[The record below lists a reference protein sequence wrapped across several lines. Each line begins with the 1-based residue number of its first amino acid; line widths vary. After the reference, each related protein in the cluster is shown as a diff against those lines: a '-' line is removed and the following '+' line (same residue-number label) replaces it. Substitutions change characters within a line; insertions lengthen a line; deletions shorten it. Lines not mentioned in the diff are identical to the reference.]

1 MKTDSNKMRNVIMTL
16 AVCLLTTGVS
26 AQQKIILK
34 GEYPSAAEGETLY
47 LCAAKANLDSVTV
60 RGGRFVFTLANN
72 AIVPEE
78 YLLREK
84 SSNQTSLLYLVE
96 GENYVTIPQGFKD
109 FKVSGN
115 PVSQFVKDFFNYSMS
130 GVDMWSHKG
139 EFRTRLYEACSRG
152 DMASAFIMRKY
163 LAVLLA
169 GGDARQIRGFYDK
182 LSSEVKQ
189 SKVAREFLEGY
200 EKKEC
205 LLTGGLFPDFTLSTP
220 EGETVT
226 LSEFV
231 KGKKLVLVD
240 FWASWCGPCRAKLKE
255 LRVAYE
261 DYHAEGF
268 DVIGVSMDDVKEKW
282 VKAIADEKLPWVQVS
297 DLKGMRGPLP
307 SIYNFNGIPALYLI
321 DGNRR
326 VVVPNDSFYLN
337 KEKSLWNHIED
348 ALGQ

>member
-1 MKTDSNKMRNVIMTL
+1 MRTIIMTF
-16 AVCLLTTGVS
+16 AVCLFAIGVS
-26 AQQKIILK
+26 AQQKMILK

-47 LCAAKANLDSVTV
+47 LYAAKTNLDSATV
-60 RGGRFVFTLANN
+60 RGGKFEFTLANN

-84 SSNQTSLLYLVE
+84 SSNQMSLLYLVE

-115 PVSQFVKDFFNYSMS
+115 PVSQAVKEFFDYSQS
-130 GVDMWSHKG
+130 GVDMWNPKD
-139 EFRTRLYEACSRG
+139 EFRTRLHQMCSRG

-163 LAVLLA
+163 LAVLLT
-169 GGDARQIRGFYDK
+169 GGDARQIRGFYDN
-182 LSSEVKQ
+182 LQPEVKQ
-189 SKVAREFLEGY
+189 NKVAREFLEGF
-200 EKKEC
+200 EQKEC
-205 LLTGGLFPDFTLSTP
+205 LLTGGLFPDFTISTP

-240 FWASWCGPCRAKLKE
+240 FWASWCAPCRAKMKE

-268 DVIGVSMDDVKEKW
+268 DIIGVSMDDVKEKW
-282 VKAIADEKLPWVQVS
+282 VKAIADEKLPWPQVS

-326 VVVPNDSFYLN
+326 VVVPNDLFYLN
-337 KEKSLWNHIED
+337 KEKSLWNYIED